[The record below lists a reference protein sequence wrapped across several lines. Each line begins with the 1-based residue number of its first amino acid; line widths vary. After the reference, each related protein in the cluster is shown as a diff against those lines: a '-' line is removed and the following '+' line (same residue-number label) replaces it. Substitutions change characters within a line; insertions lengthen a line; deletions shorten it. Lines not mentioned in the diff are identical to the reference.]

1 MIYPSTFEHKT
12 GFDTIRLYVKER
24 CVSPLGIERV
34 ERMAFSSDHHIVE
47 QRLKAVS
54 EMIAVKLPTT
64 DSLSKTC
71 MMSHLN

>member
-47 QRLKAVS
+47 IGRASCRERV
-54 EMIAVKLPTT
+54 
-64 DSLSKTC
+64 
-71 MMSHLN
+71 